1 MPTPSPPKGRGP
13 VEPYRPLGP
22 LPPRTVRAVAR
33 LGSRPVADGHLA
45 DAAALAA
52 PSYELA
58 AYGPHA
64 GGLQALAH
72 ARAPTSTDRI
82 GARIKM
88 RNFRRTRTPL
98 ATSGR
103 FRRANLPETPQH
115 ACISPGQRSQ
125 QRTAPAE
132 NRTEV
137 QDPWRNRRP
146 FPAKPTRSRG
156 GATAS
161 KAAAT
166 VTPARAQPEASRGTP
181 AGEAAAA
188 DEHAGM
194 LIGSICAYSQTNA
207 CTGCTANHRTKA
219 LMENGEPPVRTRLA
233 HLAQRAPL
241 ADVHARCRA
250 ALYAPGP
257 HVAPGGVAV
266 GRHRK
271 PPDRKRLRQS
281 SGNESKSQPEASRK
295 RYRQRLLSHKQICRH
310 RLSREEE
317 RF

>member
-1 MPTPSPPKGRGP
+1 MARTPVGFKRLLMR
-13 VEPYRPLGP
+13 ERRPALTESEHVS
-22 LPPRTVRAVAR
+22 RCATSVAR
-33 LGSRPVADGHLA
+33 EP
-45 DAAALAA
+45 
-52 PSYELA
+52 
-58 AYGPHA
+58 
-64 GGLQALAH
+64 
-72 ARAPTSTDRI
+72 
-82 GARIKM
+82 
-88 RNFRRTRTPL
+88 
-98 ATSGR
+98 
-103 FRRANLPETPQH
+103 
-115 ACISPGQRSQ
+115 RSQ
-125 QRTAPAE
+125 LLAVSQAKSARNAARRRRFPRSAEPTANDP
-132 NRTEV
+132 RRKPHRSP
-137 QDPWRNRRP
+137 DPWRNRRP
-146 FPAKPTRSRG
+146 LPAKPPRSRG
-156 GATAS
+156 GATAG

-166 VTPARAQPEASRGTP
+166 VAPARAQPEASRGTP

-219 LMENGEPPVRTRLA
+219 LMESGKPPVRTRLA

-310 RLSREEE
+310 YLSREEE